1 MTDEQRGRLAELI
14 AEKKESKKKA
24 EIERIKAQISAEIKD
39 FTRRYRFADTE
50 ESERIGDFIDNLP
63 YRRPAWVDLE
73 KFLNRRVFSLS
84 ESNAE
89 NVWTDFMSGREEVLK
104 IFIRDVW
111 ICFLS
116 GDEELFKIFIEC
128 KVADFFADFDEW
140 TFYSPYIVL
149 LYNDFSGFVFIDDN
163 EKMTEVV
170 L

>member
-1 MTDEQRGRLAELI
+1 MTDDQRERLAELI
-14 AEKKESKKKA
+14 ADKKKSKKNA
-24 EIERIKAQISAEIKD
+24 EIERIKAQMSAEIKD
-39 FTRRYRFADTE
+39 FTRRYKFADTE
-50 ESERIGDFIDNLP
+50 TAARIGEFIDGLP

-73 KFLNRRVFSLS
+73 KYSNRRDFSLS

-89 NVWTDFMSGREEVLK
+89 NVWTDFMFGREEILK

-111 ICFLS
+111 ICFLL

-128 KVADFFADFDEW
+128 KAADFFADFDEW

-163 EKMTEVV
+163 EEMTEVI